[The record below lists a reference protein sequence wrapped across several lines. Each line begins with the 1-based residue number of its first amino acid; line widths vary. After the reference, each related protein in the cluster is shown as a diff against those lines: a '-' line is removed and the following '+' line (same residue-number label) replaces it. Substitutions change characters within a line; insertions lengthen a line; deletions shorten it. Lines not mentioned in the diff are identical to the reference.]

1 MDYFERCSYLNFNPV
16 LLARQ
21 FQYRV
26 EFFFQTLALNG
37 SLGRVKYYAIRE
49 KCQHCGSPHIPSF
62 LWILN
67 NPVLTKD
74 DIKEYITFS
83 DGIIRANV
91 LPLPDRM
98 TDDEKKIQK
107 HDATLSTVKDYI
119 KQNLDPKKTNILN
132 QIKADYK
139 QIPLIIDTLC
149 QLGTTKNDTLSLSSD
164 DCR

>member
-1 MDYFERCSYLNFNPV
+1 MEYI
-16 LLARQ
+16 Q
-21 FQYRV
+21 
-26 EFFFQTLALNG
+26 
-37 SLGRVKYYAIRE
+37 
-49 KCQHCGSPHIPSF
+49 
-62 LWILN
+62 
-67 NPVLTKD
+67 
-74 DIKEYITFS
+74 EYITFS

-98 TDDEKKIQK
+98 TDDEKKKQK